1 MQLRTSSTPVSLV
14 THRRYAACQ
23 TADRESTH
31 HAGRHDEVAQMF
43 SSLFGA
49 GTRAAMLKGGL
60 EENSRTQQAI
70 AGRIARATQASASDF
85 GAALAGA
92 EGTAAQTA
100 GAEVDLQQEMVN
112 LADVQLRY
120 EASAKLLQEAYGQLR
135 TAIRSN
141 G

>member
-1 MQLRTSSTPVSLV
+1 
-14 THRRYAACQ
+14 
-23 TADRESTH
+23 
-31 HAGRHDEVAQMF
+31 MF

-92 EGTAAQTA
+92 AGADGAAAQA
-100 GAEVDLQQEMVN
+100 PEVDLQQEMVS

-120 EASAKLLQEAYGQLR
+120 EASAKLLQETYSQLR

>member
-1 MQLRTSSTPVSLV
+1 
-14 THRRYAACQ
+14 
-23 TADRESTH
+23 
-31 HAGRHDEVAQMF
+31 MF
-43 SSLFGA
+43 SSLFGT
-49 GTRAAMLKGGL
+49 GTRAAMLRGGL

-92 EGTAAQTA
+92 EGAGTTDGAAA
-100 GAEVDLQQEMVN
+100 RAPEVDLQQEMVN

-120 EASAKLLQEAYGQLR
+120 EAGAKLLQETYSQLR